1 MEGPLRLPGVA
12 DPHRWYRFGTDIDTA
27 SSRRVCMPATCN
39 NGSRPGD
46 ALPHIR
52 RAVELRTDDAN
63 AWFNLSNA
71 QTALGDLPA
80 AVHAFERALS
90 LDRDRFKACNNL
102 GIVLGGDQ
110 AAAEAAWRRSLA
122 IRPDFPD
129 TRLNL
134 AKFLDSRVAA
144 PPGAAEA
151 GGP

>member
-1 MEGPLRLPGVA
+1 
-12 DPHRWYRFGTDIDTA
+12 
-27 SSRRVCMPATCN
+27 MPATCN

-90 LDRDRFKACNNL
+90 LDRDRFEACNNL
-102 GIVLGGDQ
+102 GIVLVLSGDQ

-122 IRPDFPD
+122 IKPDFPD
-129 TRLNL
+129 ARLNL
-134 AKFLDSRVAA
+134 TKLLDSRIAA